1 MKRTLMLKNQEL
13 LDFDVEPVTGKVR
26 ILDAPDNGDALLSSL
41 GLDGPDR
48 GAVLAGL
55 LRHRRIS
62 PHREDVT
69 QILDAF
75 GARSTLELAFM
86 GHGLSLIDKLWY
98 RSPGSVERWE
108 DINFNE
114 NDWDGAFRTST
125 LTRDYRKLASCS
137 PDVPD
142 VTTGGHLRKAWE
154 RNEGCIQLFKDSL
167 FQDGTDLEG
176 ALLGAK
182 LCSLLFGQDA
192 YQPLNVVERFGR
204 RFSAS
209 PLMVDRDEELV
220 QGYRLFAMGGFSA
233 IEAEEL
239 MESASPQVY
248 LNVISR
254 AGVLDA
260 IAHVAKLFAFK
271 ALALLNDM
279 HAGNIGI
286 IRSIETGACRA
297 APPFDYDR
305 SFGFPA
311 IDFPFENICKNPFTA
326 MILCAKEFSDLDSS
340 WDWSWYDP
348 QLLEG
353 FELRIKEAL
362 STNPVFPPNFG
373 KLVAMLFVSQRSYVN
388 EVASARMSFQNV

>member
-13 LDFDVEPVTGKVR
+13 LDFDVEPVTGKVH
-26 ILDAPDNGDALLSSL
+26 ILDAPDNGDALLFSL
-41 GLDGPDR
+41 GLGGPDR
-48 GAVLAGL
+48 EAIVAGTI
-55 LRHRRIS
+55 RHRCIS
-62 PHREDVT
+62 PNRDDAA

-75 GARSTLELAFM
+75 GARSSYELAFM
-86 GHGLSLIDKLWY
+86 GHGLSLNDKLWY
-98 RSPGSVERWE
+98 RSPGSSERWE
-108 DINFNE
+108 DISFID
-114 NDWDGAFRTST
+114 NDWDSAFRTSM

-154 RNEGCIQLFKDSL
+154 RNNECVQLLKDSL
-167 FQDGTDLEG
+167 FQGGGDLEG

-182 LCSLLFGQDA
+182 LCCLLFGQDA
-192 YQPLNVVERFGR
+192 YQPLSAVERYGS

-209 PLMVDRDEELV
+209 PLMVGRDEELV

-233 IEAEEL
+233 NEAAGL
-239 MESASPQVY
+239 MESASPKLYV
-248 LNVISR
+248 NVISR
-254 AGVLDA
+254 AGVPDA
-260 IAHVAKLFAFK
+260 ISHVAKVFAFK

-279 HAGNIGI
+279 HVGNYGI
-286 IRSIETGACRA
+286 IRNIETGACRA

-311 IDFPFENICKNPFTA
+311 IDFPFEDLCNNPAMA

-348 QLLEG
+348 RVLEG
-353 FELRIKEAL
+353 FELRILEAL
-362 STNPVFPPNFG
+362 STNPDFPPTFG
-373 KLVAMLFVSQRSYVN
+373 KLVAMLFVAQRSYVN
-388 EVASARMSFQNV
+388 EVASA